1 MLILQRK
8 VGESIQIGEDI
19 LVSISSVEKGRVRV
33 AIDAPSDIPIMRT
46 ELLEA
51 KKANQE
57 AALAQDSASEIL
69 ELLTSVKKKDK

>member
-8 VGESIQIGEDI
+8 VGESIQIGDDI
-19 LVSISSVEKGRVRV
+19 LITVNSVEKGRVRI
-33 AIDAPSDIPIMRT
+33 AIEAPTAIPILRT

-57 AALAQDSASEIL
+57 SVIEQTSASQVL
-69 ELLTSVKKKDK
+69 ELLTSVQPHD